1 MKQKKYEDIYKTFCD
16 NVKRIC
22 YENKIP
28 QTEMAELLGIEPNF
42 YNIKV
47 NSRGAKFTLT
57 QAVVIAKRLNKS
69 LDELIRGA
77 A

>member
-22 YENKIP
+22 FEKEIKQYELA
-28 QTEMAELLGIEPNF
+28 EMLGIEPQF

-47 NSRGAKFTLT
+47 NQRGAKFSLA
-57 QAVVIAKRLNKS
+57 QAVVIARRLNTTV
-69 LDELIRGA
+69 DELIGDA
-77 A
+77 V